1 MSTKR
6 SEKKPAHS
14 SGAARNSQ
22 RRTALI
28 AGLSLLLM
36 TAAIMVAEVLGLGG
50 IIVEGDVSATVAN
63 ILSHQGRF
71 RMGLGGFLIVVIL
84 DLVVAW
90 AFYVFLKPARDDLST
105 LAAWARVV
113 YTVILGIS
121 ITYLNSAYQ
130 ILTDSTVSG
139 LFDTAGLQGQVAL
152 LLKAFRDTWDMG
164 YIFFGL
170 HLALLGIAA
179 YRSGFI
185 PKALGAIL
193 GLAGLSYLI
202 DYSSL
207 ILLPELN
214 LRVSFIFGW
223 GELVFMIWLLIWGG
237 KRKIPALPENKSPQ
251 APGEAA

>member
-1 MSTKR
+1 
-6 SEKKPAHS
+6 
-14 SGAARNSQ
+14 
-22 RRTALI
+22 
-28 AGLSLLLM
+28 
-36 TAAIMVAEVLGLGG
+36 
-50 IIVEGDVSATVAN
+50 
-63 ILSHQGRF
+63 
-71 RMGLGGFLIVVIL
+71 
-84 DLVVAW
+84 
-90 AFYVFLKPARDDLST
+90 
-105 LAAWARVV
+105 
-113 YTVILGIS
+113 
-121 ITYLNSAYQ
+121 
-130 ILTDSTVSG
+130 
-139 LFDTAGLQGQVAL
+139 
-152 LLKAFRDTWDMG
+152 MG

-193 GLAGLSYLI
+193 GLAGASYLI

-223 GELVFMIWLLIWGG
+223 GELVFMIWLLIRGG

>member
-1 MSTKR
+1 MNTKR
-6 SEKKPAHS
+6 SEKKTAHS
-14 SGAARNSQ
+14 SISARNSQ

-50 IIVEGDVSATVAN
+50 IIVEGDTSATVSN

-71 RMGLGGFLIVVIL
+71 RMGLGGFLMVVIL

-90 AFYVFLKPARDDLST
+90 AFYVFLKPARDDLSI

-121 ITYLNSAYQ
+121 ITYLNSAFQ
-130 ILTDSTVSG
+130 ILTDATVSG
-139 LFDTAGLQGQVAL
+139 LFDPTGLQGQVAL
-152 LLKAFRDTWDMG
+152 LLKAFRDTWDVG

-170 HLALLGIAA
+170 HLALLGITA

-193 GLAGLSYLI
+193 VLAGASYLI
-202 DYSSL
+202 DYGSL

-214 LRVSFIFGW
+214 LSVSFIFGW
-223 GELVFMIWLLIWGG
+223 GELVFMVWLLIRGG
-237 KRKIPALPENKSPQ
+237 KQELSPPPEYKSPQ
-251 APGEAA
+251 AHSEAA